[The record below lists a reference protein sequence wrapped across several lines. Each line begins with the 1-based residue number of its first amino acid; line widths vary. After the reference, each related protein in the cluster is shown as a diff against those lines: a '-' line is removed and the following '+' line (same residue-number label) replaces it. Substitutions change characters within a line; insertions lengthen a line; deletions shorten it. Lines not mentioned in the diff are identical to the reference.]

1 MGPRFQVILR
11 RLCFLALPFALL
23 FLLHSGAQA
32 GSYDDFFTAIVRDN
46 PGTISDLL
54 RRGFDPNTPNE
65 RGDKGL
71 LLALQLESDRVFFA
85 LLQSPQI
92 DVNAHNARGETPLM
106 LAAIKGNLP
115 AVQALLARGADVNQ
129 PGWAPLHY
137 AASGGTPQHAQIV
150 ALLLEHSA
158 YIDAASPNGS
168 TPLMLAARYGSEA
181 IVQLL
186 LQEGADPT
194 LKNQQ
199 GLTAR
204 DFALGA
210 EREHTA
216 ALIAAALRPQPQP
229 RQPSQGAP
237 ERRAW

>member
-1 MGPRFQVILR
+1 MSVRFQTVLCRLR
-11 RLCFLALPFALL
+11 LMVLPFAL
-23 FLLHSGAQA
+23 FFSMHTGARA
-32 GSYDDFFTAIVRDN
+32 GSYDDFFTAIIRDN
-46 PGTISDLL
+46 PATITDLL
-54 RRGFDPNTPNE
+54 RRGFDPNTPNAH
-65 RGDKGL
+65 GDKGL
-71 LLALQLESDRVFFA
+71 LLALQLESDKVFFA
-85 LLQSPQI
+85 LLQSPQV

-137 AASGGTPQHAQIV
+137 AVSGGTPQHAQIV

-158 YIDAASPNGS
+158 YIDATSPNGS
-168 TPLMLAARYGSEA
+168 TPLMLAARYGSDD
-181 IVQLL
+181 IVRLL

-194 LKNQQ
+194 LKNQL

-204 DFALGA
+204 DFALDA

-216 ALIAAALRPQPQP
+216 ALIDAALRQRPPGQA
-229 RQPSQGAP
+229 AP
-237 ERRAW
+237 ERRGW

>member
-1 MGPRFQVILR
+1 MISKFQAILC
-11 RLCFLALPFALL
+11 RLCFLILPFALL
-23 FLLHSGAQA
+23 FLLHPGAHA
-32 GSYDDFFTAIVRDN
+32 GSYDDFFTAIIRDN
-46 PGTISDLL
+46 PATITDLL

-85 LLQSPQI
+85 LLQSPQV

-115 AVQALLARGADVNQ
+115 AVQALLARGADVNR

-150 ALLLEHSA
+150 ALLLEHFA

-168 TPLMLAARYGSEA
+168 TPLMLAARYGSDA

-194 LKNQQ
+194 LKNQL

-204 DFALGA
+204 DFALEA
-210 EREHTA
+210 DRERTA
-216 ALIAAALRPQPQP
+216 ALIDEAMRK
-229 RQPSQGAP
+229 
-237 ERRAW
+237 RAQTP

>member
-1 MGPRFQVILR
+1 MGTRFKTILC
-11 RLCFLALPFALL
+11 RLRLLALPFALL
-23 FLLHSGAQA
+23 FLKHPEVQA
-32 GSYDDFFTAIVRDN
+32 GSYDDFFTAIIRDN
-46 PGTISDLL
+46 PGTITELL
-54 RRGFDPNTPNE
+54 RRGFDPNTPNAH
-65 RGDKGL
+65 GDKGL

-85 LLQSPQI
+85 LLQSPQV

-168 TPLMLAARYGSEA
+168 TPLMLAARYGSDA

-216 ALIAAALRPQPQP
+216 ALIDTAVRGRGQPKN
-229 RQPSQGAP
+229 
-237 ERRAW
+237 

>member
-1 MGPRFQVILR
+1 MGTRFQAVLCRLR
-11 RLCFLALPFALL
+11 LLALPFALL
-23 FLLHSGAQA
+23 FLQHSGAQA
-32 GSYDDFFTAIVRDN
+32 GSYDDFFTAIIRDN
-46 PGTISDLL
+46 PGTITDLL

-65 RGDKGL
+65 HGDKGL

-85 LLQSPQI
+85 LLQSPQV

-137 AASGGTPQHAQIV
+137 AASGDTPQHAQIV
-150 ALLLEHSA
+150 KLLLEHSA

-168 TPLMLAARYGSEA
+168 TPLMLAARYGSET

-194 LKNQQ
+194 LKNQL

-216 ALIAAALRPQPQP
+216 TLIDTAVRGRGQPKN
-229 RQPSQGAP
+229 
-237 ERRAW
+237 

>member
-1 MGPRFQVILR
+1 MGTRFQAFFSHLR
-11 RLCFLALPFALL
+11 FLALPFALL
-23 FLLHSGAQA
+23 FLQHPGAQA
-32 GSYDDFFTAIVRDN
+32 GSYDDFFTAIIRDN
-46 PGTISDLL
+46 PGTITDLL

-85 LLQSPQI
+85 LLQSPQV

-137 AASGGTPQHAQIV
+137 AASGDTPQHAQIV
-150 ALLLEHSA
+150 KLLLEHSA

-168 TPLMLAARYGSEA
+168 TPLMLAARYGSET

-194 LKNQQ
+194 LKNQL

-216 ALIAAALRPQPQP
+216 TLIDTAVRGRGQPKN
-229 RQPSQGAP
+229 
-237 ERRAW
+237 

>member
-1 MGPRFQVILR
+1 MGTRFKTILC
-11 RLCFLALPFALL
+11 RLRLLALPFALL
-23 FLLHSGAQA
+23 FLKHPEVQA
-32 GSYDDFFTAIVRDN
+32 GSYDDFFTAIIRDN
-46 PGTISDLL
+46 PTTISDLL
-54 RRGFDPNTPNE
+54 RRGFDPNTPNAH
-65 RGDKGL
+65 GDKGL
-71 LLALQLESDRVFFA
+71 LLALQRESDRVFFA
-85 LLQSPQI
+85 LLESPQV

-168 TPLMLAARYGSEA
+168 TPLMLAARYGSDA

-216 ALIAAALRPQPQP
+216 ALIDTAVRGRGQPKN
-229 RQPSQGAP
+229 
-237 ERRAW
+237 

>member
-1 MGPRFQVILR
+1 MTSGLQAIFRFLSKLVLP
-11 RLCFLALPFALL
+11 LALF
-23 FLLHSGAQA
+23 FSMQSGARA
-32 GSYDDFFTAIVRDN
+32 GSYDDFFTAIIRDN

-54 RRGFDPNTPNE
+54 HRGFDPNTPNE

-85 LLQSPQI
+85 LLQSPQV

-137 AASGGTPQHAQIV
+137 AVSGGTPQHAQIV

-168 TPLMLAARYGSEA
+168 TPLMLAARYGSDA

-216 ALIAAALRPQPQP
+216 ALIADALRP
-229 RQPSQGAP
+229 RSPSQTAA
-237 ERRAW
+237 ERRGW